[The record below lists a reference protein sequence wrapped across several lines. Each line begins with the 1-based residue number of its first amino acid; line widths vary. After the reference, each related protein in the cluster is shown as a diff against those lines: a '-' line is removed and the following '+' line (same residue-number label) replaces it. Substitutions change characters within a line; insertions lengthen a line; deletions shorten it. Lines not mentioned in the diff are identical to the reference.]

1 MTCEEYLAGLPGD
14 RRATVEAVRNLILE
28 RLPQGYVETVS
39 SGMIT
44 YEVPLDIYPDTYNK
58 RPLSYV
64 ALASQKQYISLY
76 LMGLYAQPGTAE
88 EFERA
93 YRATGKRYDVG
104 KSCVRFRRLDD
115 LPLDLVGDVIAA
127 IEVPEYV
134 ALARAA
140 RQGRGHAPP

>member
-1 MTCEEYLAGLPGD
+1 MTFEEYLAGLPGD